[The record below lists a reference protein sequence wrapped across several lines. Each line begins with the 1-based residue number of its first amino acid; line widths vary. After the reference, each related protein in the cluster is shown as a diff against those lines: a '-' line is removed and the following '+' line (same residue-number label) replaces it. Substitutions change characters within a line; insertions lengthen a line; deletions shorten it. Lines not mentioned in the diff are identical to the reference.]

1 MVFVCFNSQVLT
13 LMRNKYMNISVILQF
28 LKNKKMAFENKHTI
42 AEDYFYYHVKKNHG
56 FTHLVC

>member
-42 AEDYFYYHVKKNHG
+42 AEDYFYYHFKENHG